1 MALPCEQIDHDSSV
15 GAVGVPSAELPLW
28 ARATRLDAVGS
39 RTTHAAERVEGRV
52 GAGGVAA
59 VVVGVEAVG
68 VDGGDGGG
76 EADCEGEAGC
86 EGNGSSAGGDGAGDG
101 GALVELVG
109 VRATESMRLKE
120 RGVF

>member
-1 MALPCEQIDHDSSV
+1 MLPGESPPPPGERAD
-15 GAVGVPSAELPLW
+15 GTVGVT
-28 ARATRLDAVGS
+28 RAG
-39 RTTHAAERVEGRV
+39 EGHDEE
-52 GAGGVAA
+52 GGGVAA